1 MNTSEKSLFAPLE
14 RKRSFEE
21 ISHSIK
27 ELILDG
33 TLKIGDRLPSE
44 KDLAQQFQVGRQTIR
59 EALRLLELS
68 GFVTIQRGPG
78 GGPIIRDTILRR
90 IGDLFTG
97 AFRMHRITIK
107 ELTQARLEIERV
119 ILKFVFENAD
129 IEDIEALRENVASAE
144 KRISEGLMST
154 EYNADFH
161 TLLAKATKND
171 VFVVVMES
179 IMAVHLNLLSRTGA
193 DLETSREVVR
203 GHGRLVEAIAAG
215 DQDLAYQLLDD
226 HVVEVKERLNAIS
239 DSRNWE

>member
-1 MNTSEKSLFAPLE
+1 MNATEKSLFAPLE
-14 RKRSFEE
+14 KKRSFDE
-21 ISHSIK
+21 ISNSIK

-78 GGPIIRDTILRR
+78 GGPVIKDTILRR

-97 AFRMHRITIK
+97 AFRMRHITI
-107 ELTQARLEIERV
+107 EALTQARLEIERS
-119 ILKFVFENAD
+119 ILRFVFQNAD
-129 IEDIEALRENVASAE
+129 QQDIKALKENVKSAE
-144 KRISEGLMST
+144 KRISGGRMGT

-171 VFVVVMES
+171 VFVIVMES
-179 IMAVHLNLLSRTGA
+179 IMAVHLDLLSRTGA
-193 DLETSREVVR
+193 DLDTSREVVR
-203 GHGRLVEAIAAG
+203 GHGRLVEAIEAG
-215 DQDLAYQLLDD
+215 DQDLAYAVLDS

-239 DSRNWE
+239 DNKKRQ